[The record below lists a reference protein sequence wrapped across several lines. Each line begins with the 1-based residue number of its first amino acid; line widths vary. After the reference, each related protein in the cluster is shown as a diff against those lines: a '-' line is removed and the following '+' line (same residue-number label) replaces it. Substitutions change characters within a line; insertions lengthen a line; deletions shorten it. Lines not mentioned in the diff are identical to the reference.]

1 MAPSAPAAYTP
12 MSCSPDINGE
22 DSLNLGA
29 GAPIHLDEP
38 SMVLVLLD
46 AAVFQPSPLRN
57 REPVRESAED
67 VTKKVTKAL
76 AVRSATEGE
85 AREDATSASLA
96 ISTLNAH
103 HCSTRALEIH
113 SIALVWKI
121 VCHKYSDDLED
132 SITQDAGVVD
142 FSMQNFPAGFRT
154 RFHTIYTEGS
164 VSASGSNLSVASAT
178 LFLASHTSDGV
189 ELRECRLHLGIG
201 FDGLKE
207 FPFPMEAKCAAQ
219 DFKGRLCFRGCL
231 S

>member
-1 MAPSAPAAYTP
+1 M
-12 MSCSPDINGE
+12 
-22 DSLNLGA
+22 
-29 GAPIHLDEP
+29 
-38 SMVLVLLD
+38 
-46 AAVFQPSPLRN
+46 
-57 REPVRESAED
+57 REPAED

-85 AREDATSASLA
+85 AREDATSASLV
-96 ISTLNAH
+96 ILTLNADH
-103 HCSTRALEIH
+103 RSTKALEIH
-113 SIALVWKI
+113 SIALEVWKI
-121 VCHKYSDDLED
+121 VHRKYSDDLED
-132 SITQDAGVVD
+132 STTQDAGVVD
-142 FSMQNFPAGFRT
+142 LSMHSPAGFRT

-164 VSASGSNLSVASAT
+164 VSASGSNLSVTSAT
-178 LFLASHTSDGV
+178 LFLTSHTSGGV